1 MCYSEVNMD
10 YIKLLATL
18 LLVTLSYVK
27 AQPQN
32 RKILTLL
39 EEMKL
44 NTVRFSLCLPVKIQE
59 DIFRRHDGEISR
71 PRAQIR
77 LIKTIIISLIHPS
90 L

>member
-44 NTVRFSLCLPVKIQE
+44 NTVRFALCLPVKNTG
-59 DIFRRHDGEISR
+59 RHF
-71 PRAQIR
+71 
-77 LIKTIIISLIHPS
+77 
-90 L
+90 